1 MKRYVGTFKTIKGNE
16 VKLETKINYKSIKRY
31 VMLFNLVGTAKG
43 TMASNWRLF
52 SLFFIVLE

>member
-1 MKRYVGTFKTIKGNE
+1 MKKYVGTFKTIKGNE

-43 TMASNWRLF
+43 TMASN
-52 SLFFIVLE
+52 